1 MVLNFPPKK
10 NNVELPISFFSFL
23 HSFFRYFTHPF
34 ILKRFNVDGLGTN
47 VNFLMDLAAHPA
59 FAAGEVDTDFIPRH
73 KNELFPT
80 RTASDRQIC
89 EAAMAVVLGDE
100 ERAAAADRG
109 NDPFGAGGGFR
120 LGHSLTRKVDF
131 VFGGE
136 PVRNS
141 NNLL

>member
-1 MVLNFPPKK
+1 M
-10 NNVELPISFFSFL
+10 
-23 HSFFRYFTHPF
+23 
-34 ILKRFNVDGLGTN
+34 DGLGTN

-59 FAAGEVDTDFIPRH
+59 FAAGDVDTDFIPRH

-80 RTASDRQIC
+80 RTASDRQVC

-100 ERAAAADRG
+100 ESAAADDTG

-131 VFGGE
+131 VFGGK

-141 NNLL
+141 NALW